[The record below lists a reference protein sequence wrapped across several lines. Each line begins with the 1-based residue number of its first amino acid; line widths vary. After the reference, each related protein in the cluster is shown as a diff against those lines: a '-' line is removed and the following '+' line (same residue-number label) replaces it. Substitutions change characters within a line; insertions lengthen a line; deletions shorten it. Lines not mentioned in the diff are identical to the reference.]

1 MASGGCPHN
10 RRFEKWKAPTGEPPA
25 LTAAEKQG
33 NYRAMKPIC
42 LVAIVVSTAWLFSG
56 CTPPPTRVSYG
67 DREQVLFRGNGAEP
81 QDVDPQIVTGV
92 PEDHIITAL
101 FEGLVSEDP
110 HDLHPVPGVAES
122 WDVSKDAR
130 TYTFHLRKTARWS
143 NGDRVTARDFV
154 RAYQR
159 MLMPSLA
166 AEYAYML
173 YVVTNAEAFNKGQIT
188 DFSRV
193 GFQALDESTLPVQ
206 LNSPASY
213 FLSLIN
219 HYSWFPV
226 PVSVIGRCGPI
237 DQRGNRWTRPENFVG
252 NGPFVLT
259 HWRINDVLVV
269 KKTPTYWNA

>member
-1 MASGGCPHN
+1 
-10 RRFEKWKAPTGEPPA
+10 
-25 LTAAEKQG
+25 
-33 NYRAMKPIC
+33 MKPSC
-42 LVAIVVSTAWLFSG
+42 LVAIVVSTAWLLSA

-110 HDLHPVPGVAES
+110 HDLHPVPGVAER
-122 WDVSKDAR
+122 WDVSPDAR
-130 TYTFHLRKTARWS
+130 TYTFYLRKNAQWS
-143 NGDRVTARDFV
+143 NGARVTAQDFV
-154 RAYQR
+154 RSYQR

-173 YVVTNAEAFNKGQIT
+173 YVVTNAEAFNRGQIT

-193 GFQALDESTLPVQ
+193 GFRALDESTLQVQ

-213 FLSLIN
+213 FLSLLN

-226 PVSVIGRCGPI
+226 PVSVIERCGPI
-237 DQRGNRWTRPENFVG
+237 NQRQSVDTAGEFRGQRPG
-252 NGPFVLT
+252 LG
-259 HWRINDVLVV
+259 
-269 KKTPTYWNA
+269 